1 MADPVYRV
9 LLRDSND
16 VLHTCVVSGPRRG
29 MVWLYV
35 HAPAPTVLR
44 LHREVVGF
52 LRPAL
57 TVLADPEAGNGPWFW
72 TLHRSD
78 LYPTCVVTGWGR
90 QVWLHVFAQ
99 SPTAVRLT
107 RPVVAFLA
115 DALADLPVCDPPPAV
130 ERTTMSFMERMAV
143 AVAGPVGAG

>member
-16 VLHTCVVSGPRRG
+16 VQHTCVVSGPRRG

-35 HAPAPTVLR
+35 HASAPTVLR

-52 LRPAL
+52 LRPVL
-57 TVLADPEAGNGPWFW
+57 EVLADPDSGNGPWFW
-72 TLHRSD
+72 TLHRSS

-107 RPVVAFLA
+107 QPVVAFLA
-115 DALADLPVCDPPPAV
+115 DALADLPACDPPPAR
-130 ERTTMSFMERMAV
+130 ERTVLSLRERLAV
-143 AVAGPVGAG
+143 PVAELVGR